1 MFELVPNAP
10 LRRIIAI
17 YYLSVISWLKFLIM
31 SFLLKQSAK
40 IMKLLKKNGLAK
52 EQLLIVT
59 SNIKK
64 AGT

>member
-1 MFELVPNAP
+1 
-10 LRRIIAI
+10 
-17 YYLSVISWLKFLIM
+17 M